1 MSFEEHLLR
10 LTDDNCDVHV
20 FDYSLDTE
28 KANRVRAI
36 KGATLHEYGIG
47 KEDTL
52 VKTSFKYAGHVTPEY
67 ELKTLPAIMAEL
79 GHSWI
84 DVLKM
89 DVEGAEYEVLPA
101 WITHYSALKQRVPIT
116 QAQIEYHHSSA
127 GPKMTDLVNT
137 LKMMEASGF
146 RTFSTE
152 YNINGAPWNF
162 IEYSYLH
169 VDNSGNVVSDDT
181 GVVSE

>member
-1 MSFEEHLLR
+1 M
-10 LTDDNCDVHV
+10 
-20 FDYSLDTE
+20 FDYSLD
-28 KANRVRAI
+28 KVRADKVRAV

-47 KEDTL
+47 KENIL
-52 VKTSFKYAGHVTPEY
+52 MKTPMKYGDHGVDQY
-67 ELKTLPAIMAEL
+67 ELKSLPTIMTEL

-84 DVLKM
+84 DLFKM
-89 DVEGAEYEVLPA
+89 DVEGGEYAVLPA
-101 WITHYSALKQRVPIT
+101 LVTHYKALKQNVPIT
-116 QAQIEYHHSSA
+116 QAQIEYHHFPA
-127 GPKMTDLVNT
+127 GPPMDQLVDT

-169 VDNSGNVVSDDT
+169 VDNSGNVVSDDRH
-181 GVVSE
+181 SE